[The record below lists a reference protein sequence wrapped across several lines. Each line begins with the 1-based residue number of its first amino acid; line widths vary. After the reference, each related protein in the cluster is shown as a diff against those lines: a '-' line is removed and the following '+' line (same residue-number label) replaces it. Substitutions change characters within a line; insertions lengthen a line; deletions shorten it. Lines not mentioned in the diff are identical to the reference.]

1 MKPGAP
7 KQQASINGQTL
18 EYVIAGQGSPL
29 IVLIN
34 GAGGPIEGW
43 FRVMEPLSALGTV
56 FAYNRPGTGGSGK
69 PTVAHGSPDPS

>member
-1 MKPGAP
+1 MLSGLNEA
-7 KQQASINGQTL
+7 QR
-18 EYVIAGQGSPL
+18 AGVVHGGSPL

-56 FAYNRPGTGGSGK
+56 FAYNRPGTGGPGRQRHHR
-69 PTVAHGSPDPS
+69 PEAHGAEERAGGQ